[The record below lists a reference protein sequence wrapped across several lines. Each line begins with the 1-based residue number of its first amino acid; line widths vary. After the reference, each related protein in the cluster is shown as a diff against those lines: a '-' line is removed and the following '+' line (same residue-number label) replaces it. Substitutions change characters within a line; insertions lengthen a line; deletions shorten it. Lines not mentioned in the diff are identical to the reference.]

1 MHLPV
6 FGFESELRFRF
17 GSQSRMFI
25 ELNAVRT
32 IIMPRKWL
40 LRFHEEAVF
49 RGFFD
54 ITVGLRRRGG
64 RDEQNA
70 DCYRRKRALE
80 ALLEKM
86 RR

>member
-1 MHLPV
+1 
-6 FGFESELRFRF
+6 
-17 GSQSRMFI
+17 MFI

-32 IIMPRKWL
+32 IIMTRKWL
-40 LRFHEEAVF
+40 LRFHEEADF
-49 RGFFD
+49 RVFFD

-70 DCYRRKRALE
+70 DFYRRKIALE
-80 ALLEKM
+80 VLLEKA